1 LFEIKNMKAD
11 GGNSW
16 IRRRKIMKNIGF
28 TDITI
33 RECEKS
39 NGTLSFK
46 EKVEIA
52 KIMDR
57 VNYTCIELPELGDS
71 KGQELLVKTIA
82 GTLKKSGV
90 SIPVGFTKKGV
101 TRAWDCI
108 AKAKKPTLTVAIPV
122 SAVQM
127 EYICRKKGAQ
137 IIEMIG
143 ELVTEAAGL
152 SKSVEFSALDAS
164 RAEFP
169 FVCTAIKT
177 AIEAGAN
184 RITVCDTA
192 GVMLPDE
199 MKDFIEKLIEEVPEL
214 KEKELSVE
222 LSNELDMATA
232 CANAAAMGGAVN
244 FKTTVCGGGF
254 PAITSVVKLFDKRGE
269 ALDIEMNI
277 VKTELQRSVSQMQR
291 MLGHADNSAHIL
303 KTGSDDQLFFD
314 VNDDINVIRDACA
327 KIGYE
332 LTDEDAANVYEAFIR
347 VAGKKEKVSNREL
360 EAIIASSA
368 LQVPPTYKLENY
380 VINSGNIISASAN
393 IKLIKNG
400 EALSGISVGDGPID
414 ASFKAIEQILGH
426 HYELD
431 DFQIQSVTEGRE
443 AMGQA
448 VVKLRVNGNLYSGT
462 GISTDI
468 IGASVRAYIN
478 AINKIVYT
486 EE

>member
-1 LFEIKNMKAD
+1 
-11 GGNSW
+11 
-16 IRRRKIMKNIGF
+16 MKNIGF

-33 RECEKS
+33 RECEKN
-39 NGTLSFK
+39 NGALSFK

-57 VNYTCIELPELGDS
+57 VNYSCIELPELGDS
-71 KGQELLVKTIA
+71 KGEELLVKTIA
-82 GTLKKSGV
+82 ATLKNSGV

-101 TRAWDCI
+101 TRAWECI
-108 AKAKKPTLTVAIPV
+108 AKAKKPTLVVAVPV

-127 EYICRKKGAQ
+127 EYVCGKKAPQ
-137 IIEMIG
+137 VIEMIK
-143 ELVTEAAGL
+143 ELVSEATKL
-152 SKSVEFSALDAS
+152 CRSVEFSALDAS

-169 FVCTAIKT
+169 FVCSAVSA
-177 AIEAGAN
+177 AIEAGASK
-184 RITVCDTA
+184 ITVCDTA
-192 GVMLPDE
+192 GIMLPDE
-199 MKDFIEKLIEEVPEL
+199 MKDFIAELFKAVPEL
-214 KEKELSVE
+214 SGKALSVE
-222 LSNELDMATA
+222 LSNDLDMATA
-232 CANAAAMGGAVN
+232 CANSAAIGGATG
-244 FKTTVCGGGF
+244 FKTTVNGDGF
-254 PAITSVVKLFDKRGE
+254 PAITSLVKLFDKRGE
-269 ALDIEMNI
+269 TLDIEMNI

-291 MLGHADNSAHIL
+291 MIGHSDGNAHIVSAV
-303 KTGSDDQLFFD
+303 SDQTSFD
-314 VNDDINVIRDACA
+314 ASDDINAITDACA

-332 LTDEDAANVYEAFIR
+332 LSEEDAANVYEAFLR
-347 VAGKKEKVSNREL
+347 VAKKKEKVTNREL

-393 IKLIKNG
+393 IKLVKNG
-400 EALSGISVGDGPID
+400 EELSGISVGDGPID

>member
-1 LFEIKNMKAD
+1 
-11 GGNSW
+11 
-16 IRRRKIMKNIGF
+16 MKNIGF

-33 RECEKS
+33 RECEK
-39 NGTLSFK
+39 NNRTLSFK

-52 KIMDR
+52 KIMDK
-57 VNYTCIELPELGDS
+57 VNYSCIELPELGDS
-71 KGQELLVKTIA
+71 KGDELLVKTIA

-101 TRAWDCI
+101 IRAWDCI
-108 AKAKKPTLTVAIPV
+108 AKAKKPTLVVAVPV

-127 EYICRKKGAQ
+127 EYVCRKKGPQ
-137 IIEMIG
+137 VIDMIK
-143 ELVTEAAGL
+143 ELTEEAAKL
-152 SKSVEFSALDAS
+152 SKNVEFSALDAS
-164 RAEFP
+164 RAEFS
-169 FVCTAIKT
+169 FVCKAVET
-177 AIEAGAN
+177 AIEAGASK
-184 RITVCDTA
+184 ITVCDTA
-192 GVMLPDE
+192 GIMLPDE
-199 MKDFIEKLIEEVPEL
+199 MKVFIEKIIEEVPAI
-214 KEKELSVE
+214 KEKELQVE

-232 CANAAAMGGAVN
+232 CASSAAMGGATN
-244 FKTTVCGGGF
+244 FKTTVNGGGF
-254 PAITSVVKLFDKRGE
+254 PAITCLVKLFDKRRE
-269 ALDIEMNI
+269 AIDAEMNI
-277 VKTELQRSVSQMQR
+277 VKTELQRSVGQMQR
-291 MLGHADNSAHIL
+291 MIGHTDNGAHSIL
-303 KTGSDDQLFFD
+303 SVTEDQTSFD
-314 VNDDINVIRDACA
+314 INDDINVITDACA
-327 KIGYE
+327 KIGYDLSE
-332 LTDEDAANVYEAFIR
+332 EDAASVYEAFLR
-347 VAGKKEKVSNREL
+347 VAKKKEKVSNREL

-393 IKLIKNG
+393 IKLIKND
-400 EALSGISVGDGPID
+400 EELSGISVGDGPID

-478 AINKIVYT
+478 AINKIVYSQ
-486 EE
+486 E

>member
-1 LFEIKNMKAD
+1 MK
-11 GGNSW
+11 
-16 IRRRKIMKNIGF
+16 KIGF

-33 RECEKS
+33 RECEKNNS
-39 NGTLSFK
+39 SLSFK

-71 KGQELLVKTIA
+71 KGQELLVKTVA
-82 GTLKKSGV
+82 QTVKNSGV

-108 AKAKKPTLTVAIPV
+108 AKAKRPSLVVAVPV

-127 EYICRKKGAQ
+127 EYVCRKKGPQ
-137 IIEMIG
+137 VLDMIK
-143 ELVTEAAGL
+143 ELVTEAAAL
-152 SKSVEFSALDAS
+152 CKNVEFSALDAS
-164 RAEFP
+164 RGEFP
-169 FVCTAIKT
+169 FVCSAIET
-177 AIEAGAN
+177 AIEAGAS

-192 GVMLPDE
+192 GIMLPDE
-199 MKDFIEKLIEEVPEL
+199 MQRFIADLFEKIPSL

-232 CANAAAMGGAVN
+232 CANAAAMGGATG
-244 FKTTVCGGGF
+244 FKTTVTGGGF
-254 PAITSVVKLFDKRGE
+254 PAVTSIVKLFDKRGE
-269 ALDIEMNI
+269 ALDAEIGI
-277 VKTELQRSVSQMQR
+277 VKTELQRSVGQMQR
-291 MLGHADNSAHIL
+291 MIGH
-303 KTGSDDQLFFD
+303 SDDANVPVYSTLGDQTSFD
-314 VNDDINVIRDACA
+314 ANDDINIITDACA

-332 LTDEDAANVYEAFIR
+332 LSEEDAANVYEAFQR
-347 VAGKKEKVSNREL
+347 VAKKKDKVSSREL

-368 LQVPPTYKLENY
+368 LQVPPTYKLDNY

-400 EALSGISVGDGPID
+400 EVLSGISVGDGPID

-448 VVKLRVNGNLYSGT
+448 VVKLRVNGSLYSGT

>member
-1 LFEIKNMKAD
+1 MK
-11 GGNSW
+11 
-16 IRRRKIMKNIGF
+16 KIGF

-33 RECEKS
+33 RECEKNNTS
-39 NGTLSFK
+39 LSFK

-52 KIMDR
+52 KIMDK
-57 VNYTCIELPELGDS
+57 VNYSCIELPELGDS

-108 AKAKKPTLTVAIPV
+108 AKAKKPSLIVAVPV

-127 EYICRKKGAQ
+127 EYVCRKKGPQ
-137 IIEMIG
+137 IIDMIK
-143 ELVTEAAGL
+143 ELVTEATRL
-152 SKSVEFSALDAS
+152 CKNVEFSALDAS
-164 RAEFP
+164 RGELP
-169 FVCTAIKT
+169 FVCSAIQT
-177 AIEAGAN
+177 AIEAGASK
-184 RITVCDTA
+184 ITVCDTA
-192 GVMLPDE
+192 GIMLPDE
-199 MKDFIEKLIEEVPEL
+199 MKSFIEKIFENVPEL

-232 CANAAAMGGAVN
+232 CANAAAIGGATD
-244 FKTTVCGGGF
+244 FKTTVTGGGF
-254 PAITSVVKLFDKRGE
+254 PAVTCVVKLFDKRSD
-269 ALDIEMNI
+269 ALGTEMSI

-291 MLGHADNSAHIL
+291 MIGHSD
-303 KTGSDDQLFFD
+303 GSSHMVVASSEDQGTFD
-314 VNDDINVIRDACA
+314 INDDINVITDACA
-327 KIGYE
+327 KIGYDLSE
-332 LTDEDAANVYEAFIR
+332 EDSANVYEAFLR
-347 VAGKKEKVSNREL
+347 VARKKDKVTGREL
-360 EAIIASSA
+360 EAIVASSA
-368 LQVPPTYKLENY
+368 MQVPPTYKLENY

-400 EALSGISVGDGPID
+400 EELSGISVGDGPID

-468 IGASVRAYIN
+468 IGASVRAYLS

>member
-1 LFEIKNMKAD
+1 
-11 GGNSW
+11 
-16 IRRRKIMKNIGF
+16 MKNIGF

-33 RECEKS
+33 RECEKN

-57 VNYTCIELPELGDS
+57 VNYTCIEFPELGDS

-82 GTLKKSGV
+82 ATLKNSGV

-101 TRAWDCI
+101 ARAWDCV
-108 AKAKKPTLTVAIPV
+108 AKAKKPSLVIAVPV

-127 EYICRKKGAQ
+127 EYVCRKKGPQ
-137 IIEMIG
+137 VLELIT
-143 ELVTEAAGL
+143 ELVGEAAKL
-152 SKSVEFSALDAS
+152 CKNVEFSALDAS
-164 RAEFP
+164 RAEFT
-169 FVCTAIKT
+169 FVISAIKA
-177 AIEAGAN
+177 AITAGAS

-192 GVMLPDE
+192 GIMLPDE
-199 MKDFIEKLIEEVPEL
+199 MKKFIEDIYAEVPEL
-214 KEKELSVE
+214 KEKQLSVE

-232 CANAAAMGGAVN
+232 CANSAAMGGATG
-244 FKTTVCGGGF
+244 FKTTVTGDGF

-269 ALDIEMNI
+269 ALNAEMNI
-277 VKTELQRSVSQMQR
+277 VKTELLRSVGQMQR
-291 MLGHADNSAHIL
+291 MLGHGENGAHMNYSSSADQ
-303 KTGSDDQLFFD
+303 TTFD
-314 VNDDINVIRDACA
+314 INDDINVITDACA

-332 LTDEDAANVYEAFIR
+332 LSEEDAANVYEAFVR
-347 VAGKKEKVSNREL
+347 VARKKDKVTNREL

-448 VVKLRVNGNLYSGT
+448 VVKLRVNGSLYSGT